1 MSKKE
6 NVPDVYVT
14 VIEIIA
20 LVIPKIF
27 DIGPQK
33 ITVGLHNLSR
43 IVFECVCVNVPS
55 QDRPWEVT
63 PGRASLQTLQKV
75 GLACEQAYQ
84 LCIPEKC
91 SMLNWLAWG
100 RTNMEGEDND
110 ISRLCKLDGLQRWKR
125 RTKHKRTKQKSP
137 GHYITNN

>member
-1 MSKKE
+1 MVRSKLLVLALGASL
-6 NVPDVYVT
+6 NVG
-14 VIEIIA
+14 I
-20 LVIPKIF
+20 
-27 DIGPQK
+27 
-33 ITVGLHNLSR
+33 
-43 IVFECVCVNVPS
+43 CVCVFAYVPS

-100 RTNMEGEDND
+100 GGIWKERTTTSEFHV
-110 ISRLCKLDGLQRWKR
+110 KLAGLSEVE
-125 RTKHKRTKQKSP
+125 TQKSSEC
-137 GHYITNN
+137 YIRKSSLGKERYCRMGQ